1 MTMLRAFPVLCALAA
16 LSACNGGQGTQ
27 GSSRPPVAV
36 ELVASSTREL
46 PRKAAVSG
54 VLAAQEVLVL
64 GFEVTGRL
72 ATLDVDVGDVV
83 ADGAVVAA
91 LATREFQLAVDR
103 AKAAIVAAE
112 AKLGLAPGS
121 DLDQVD
127 AETTPAVREARAVLG
142 EAKANRDRTAQM
154 VQERLESMAQL
165 ETAEAALGVA
175 TSRLQRARDEV
186 STTLAEA
193 RLARV
198 EALQAEKRL
207 ADCRVKV
214 PWPGRV
220 AERHAA
226 VGQVVRSGDPVLT
239 LLRVDPLRLRLR
251 VPDRL
256 AADVAIGQL
265 VEFTVD
271 GAEEI
276 QRTGRIVRAG
286 PAIERGDRTRLVEA
300 EVENDDGALLPG
312 AFCRAHIVT
321 APAQPAVVVPKTAVL
336 TFAGVSRVFSVA
348 EADDGKAK
356 GQAKGH
362 KAKGHIVQL
371 GRTVGDDVEITTGLA
386 AGADIVRD
394 ATGLTPEMPVVLGK
408 KADVQVEAKTTE
420 DKTDDKK
427 VEGNK

>member
-1 MTMLRAFPVLCALAA
+1 MA
-16 LSACNGGQGTQ
+16 ACNGGQGTQ
-27 GSSRPPVAV
+27 GPTRAPIAV
-36 ELVASSTREL
+36 ELVLSSTREL

-83 ADGAVVAA
+83 AEGAVVAA

-103 AKAAIVAAE
+103 AKAASVAAE

-127 AETTPAVREARAVLG
+127 AEATPAVREARAVLV
-142 EAKANRDRTAQM
+142 EAKANRERVAEM
-154 VQERLESMAQL
+154 VQQSLNSMAQL
-165 ETAEAALGVA
+165 ETAEAVLGVA
-175 TSRLQRARDEV
+175 TSRLERARDEV
-186 STTLAEA
+186 NTALAEA

-226 VGQVVRSGDPVLT
+226 VGQVVRAGDPVVT
-239 LLRVDPLRLRLR
+239 LLRVDPLRLQLR

-256 AADVAIGQL
+256 AADVGIGQL

-271 GAEEI
+271 GAEEV

-286 PAIERGDRTRLVEA
+286 PAIERGDRTRLIEA

-312 AFCRAHIVT
+312 AFCRAHVVT
-321 APAQPAVVVPKTAVL
+321 APAQPVVVVPKTAL
-336 TFAGVSRVFSVA
+336 MTFAGISRVFSVA
-348 EADDGKAK
+348 EADDDKTKAK
-356 GQAKGH
+356 AH

-371 GRTVGDDVEITTGLA
+371 GRSVGDDIEITSGLA
-386 AGADIVRD
+386 AGTQIVRD
-394 ATGLTPEMPVVLGK
+394 ATGLQPEMPVVLGK
-408 KADVQVEAKTTE
+408 KAVEPAEGKKTE
-420 DKTDDKK
+420 DKQADDKK
-427 VEGNK
+427 VQGSK